1 MASLELSLEF
11 DKTYIKKKKLI
22 IEYNISSFTLDG
34 EEASEKEFEKKLNA
48 LIQPSEKAYVKLIS
62 FKKKSAIY
70 EFNPEVWLKKT
81 MSNVITNTP
90 DRFEKKIKIG
100 SLPSL
105 VENNTNPVILDQIV
119 NGTFRNL
126 LNTDSKLKNK
136 ILKSMSELKEP
147 LISYFLYKYDGNTN
161 SIIISLKPEFRINPL
176 LLINNKSKKK
186 VSKMGFDKSVHTFI
200 SVYNK
205 KK

>member
-48 LIQPSEKAYVKLIS
+48 LIQPSEKAYIKLIS

-176 LLINNKSKKK
+176 LLIDNKPKKE

>member
-11 DKTYIKKKKLI
+11 DKTYIKKKNLI

-136 ILKSMSELKEP
+136 ILKSMPELKEP

-176 LLINNKSKKK
+176 LLINNKSKKE

>member
-81 MSNVITNTP
+81 MSNIITNTP

-136 ILKSMSELKEP
+136 ILKSMPELKEP

-176 LLINNKSKKK
+176 LLINNKSKKE

>member
-70 EFNPEVWLKKT
+70 EFNPEIWLKKT

-136 ILKSMSELKEP
+136 ILKSMPELKEP

-176 LLINNKSKKK
+176 LLINNKSKKE
-186 VSKMGFDKSVHTFI
+186 VLKMGFDKSVHTFI

>member
-70 EFNPEVWLKKT
+70 EFNPEIWLKKT
-81 MSNVITNTP
+81 MSNIITNTP

-119 NGTFRNL
+119 DGTFRNL
-126 LNTDSKLKNK
+126 LNTDLKLKNK
-136 ILKSMSELKEP
+136 ILKSMSELNDP
-147 LISYFLYKYDGNTN
+147 LISYFLYKYDGNSN

-176 LLINNKSKKK
+176 LLINSKSKKE

>member
-70 EFNPEVWLKKT
+70 EFNPEIWLKKT
-81 MSNVITNTP
+81 ISNIITNTP

-136 ILKSMSELKEP
+136 ILKSKFNQEGER
-147 LISYFLYKYDGNTN
+147 
-161 SIIISLKPEFRINPL
+161 SL
-176 LLINNKSKKK
+176 
-186 VSKMGFDKSVHTFI
+186 
-200 SVYNK
+200 
-205 KK
+205 

>member
-11 DKTYIKKKKLI
+11 DKTYIKKKNLI
-22 IEYNISSFTLDG
+22 IEYNINSFTLNG

-62 FKKKSAIY
+62 FNKKSAIY

-81 MSNVITNTP
+81 ISNVIINTP

-100 SLPSL
+100 NLPSL
-105 VENNTNPVILDQIV
+105 VENSTNPVILDQIV
-119 NGTFRNL
+119 NGTFRNI

-136 ILKSMSELKEP
+136 ILKSMSELNEP
-147 LISYFLYKYDGNTN
+147 IISYFSYKYNGLNN
-161 SIIISLKPEFRINPL
+161 SIIISLKPEFRINPIL
-176 LLINNKSKKK
+176 TLNVNKPKKE
-186 VSKMGFDKSVHTFI
+186 VAKMGFDKSVHTFL

-205 KK
+205 K

>member
-1 MASLELSLEF
+1 
-11 DKTYIKKKKLI
+11 
-22 IEYNISSFTLDG
+22 
-34 EEASEKEFEKKLNA
+34 
-48 LIQPSEKAYVKLIS
+48 
-62 FKKKSAIY
+62 
-70 EFNPEVWLKKT
+70 
-81 MSNVITNTP
+81 MSNIIINTP

-100 SLPSL
+100 NLPSL

-147 LISYFLYKYDGNTN
+147 LISYFLYKYDGSTN

-176 LLINNKSKKK
+176 LLIDNKPKKE

>member
-1 MASLELSLEF
+1 MLEIKLLSQEFWDPVKEEFINMPAMTLRMEHSLVSVSKWER
-11 DKTYIKKKKLI
+11 KWKKPYL
-22 IEYNISSFTLDG
+22 TTD
-34 EEASEKEFEKKLNA
+34 
-48 LIQPSEKAYVKLIS
+48 
-62 FKKKSAIY
+62 
-70 EFNPEVWLKKT
+70 KKT
-81 MSNVITNTP
+81 DDEFFDYLRCMTITP
-90 DRFEKKIKIG
+90 KDVPILVYR
-100 SLPSL
+100 SLPQS
-105 VENNTNPVILDQIV
+105 ILDQIV

-126 LNTDSKLKNK
+126 LNTDLKLKNK

-147 LISYFLYKYDGNTN
+147 LISYFLYKYDGSAN

-176 LLINNKSKKK
+176 LLINNKSKKE

>member
-11 DKTYIKKKKLI
+11 DKTYIKKKNLI

-70 EFNPEVWLKKT
+70 EFNPEIWLKKT
-81 MSNVITNTP
+81 MSNVIANTP

-136 ILKSMSELKEP
+136 ILKSMPELKEP

-176 LLINNKSKKK
+176 LLINNKSKKE

>member
-176 LLINNKSKKK
+176 LLINNKSKKE